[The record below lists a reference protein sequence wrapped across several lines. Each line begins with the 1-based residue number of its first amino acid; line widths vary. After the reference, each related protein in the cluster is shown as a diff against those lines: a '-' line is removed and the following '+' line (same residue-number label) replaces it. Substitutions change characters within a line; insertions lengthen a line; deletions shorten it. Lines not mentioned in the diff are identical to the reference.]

1 MPLTGLTPPS
11 QVLRLQGA
19 FAVYRGNEELD
30 RYFPTALNGYQIGAR
45 QRIKSVEITTAINK
59 IHIAKIEFSDPEYSV
74 LENILEA
81 WNYTNR
87 ENPLAETWTAK
98 IGYFDTPES
107 TWATFS
113 GIPQVADYSFPR
125 RGNPSITVIL
135 FAPIVALKKNRTP
148 AGHHMTCNPSC
159 PSLRMAM
166 QNIARHYGLSLNLGS
181 LDGIVARVDAAFRAQ
196 VDDPSAEINQYFS
209 FNRAAAA
216 SFTKLSKI
224 DNNQTMAND
233 YEYLVAVGEKL
244 VAIYRK
250 LESDHVTSTEL
261 GDVQDDLWTS
271 VAHAD
276 DTLVVEV
283 RGGTL
288 YVCLMKDLIQDLS
301 RVTIYSYREGERT
314 LLEFRPIISQS
325 DAQTT
330 GFTELYGIEDP
341 DIFARNYGVVAK
353 HIAADSLAPPEHM
366 PRIPAIQTGS
376 MDYAT
381 PSDRKASDIN
391 ALQPPKG
398 LYLCSSLTG
407 QPYDKQVTLD
417 WLVGMLATNIRGE
430 ATVIGTPWMTAGR
443 LVGFTGLARGPETP
457 ATVQSPQAYPVL
469 SRIYQVEECTHHL
482 DETGFYWTKMTVRG
496 ATTDTSLATLA
507 EAVSQGAATEASV
520 QAQLEE
526 MVRETISPETE
537 EETGGF

>member
-1 MPLTGLTPPS
+1 MPITRLLPPT

-19 FAVYRGNEELD
+19 FAVYRANEELD
-30 RYFPTALNGYQIGAR
+30 RFFPIALDGRQIGAR
-45 QRIKSVEITTAINK
+45 QRIKSVEITTSINK
-59 IHIAKIEFSDPEYSV
+59 IHIAKIEFSDPEYSI

-87 ENPLAETWTAK
+87 ENPLAETWTVK

-113 GIPQVADYSFPR
+113 GIPQVADYNFPR

-148 AGHHMTCNPSC
+148 AGHHMTCNPPY
-159 PSLRMAM
+159 PSLQIAL
-166 QNIARHYGLSLNLGS
+166 QNIAQHYGLTLNLGS
-181 LDGIVARVDAAFRAQ
+181 LGDIVARVDAAFQAQ
-196 VDDPSAEINQYFS
+196 VDNPAAEINQYFS
-209 FNRAAAA
+209 FNRAAVNN
-216 SFTKLSKI
+216 FKELSRV

-244 VAIYRK
+244 AQIYRK

-276 DTLVVEV
+276 DTLVVDV

-288 YVCLMKDLIQDLS
+288 YVCLMKDLVQDLS

-330 GFTELYGIEDP
+330 SFTEIYGIEDP
-341 DIFARNYGVVAK
+341 DIFARNYGVVAR
-353 HIAADSLAPPEHM
+353 HIAADSLTPPEHM
-366 PRIPAIQTGS
+366 PRVPAIQADS

-381 PSDRKASDIN
+381 PGDSRASDIN

-407 QPYDKQVTLD
+407 QPYDKQITLD

-430 ATVIGTPWMTAGR
+430 ATVIGTPWMTAGK

-457 ATVQSPQAYPVL
+457 STVQTPQAYPVL
-469 SRIYQVEECTHHL
+469 SRIYQVEECTHHM

-496 ATTDTSLATLA
+496 ATTDTSLAMLA
-507 EAVSQGAATEASV
+507 EAVSQGTATEADV
-520 QAQLEE
+520 RTLLEE

-537 EETGGF
+537 EEEGGF